1 MLPQAPFANAKSL
14 FLAALFIAGG
24 IGLSGS
30 FIACNRPAK
39 PLRIGIDDWPVYRL
53 MKLAEDKGFFRDEGV
68 DVTLLEFNSYA
79 DSRRAYDSRRIDG
92 MGSTAV
98 EVLITRDQSGRNTR
112 IVRVLNFSEGADV
125 IVAGKSVRSMSDLR
139 GKRIGVELGTFGV
152 YVLARAL
159 ELEGLSLEDVTPV
172 STSQAAMVAHLSDG
186 VIDAAVTYTPVS
198 TSLLADP
205 RFHAV
210 FSTAQIP
217 GEVVDV
223 IAIGGF
229 ILRERPQQAAG
240 FLRGVDRAFAYLNEN
255 PEDACRIMAE
265 GLNMPPEE
273 FRKALTTGLHLVGPD
288 EQAAYLAEGGKLQP
302 VLESLARTLRKIGM
316 LSDRPGLTDCLPS
329 Q

>member
-1 MLPQAPFANAKSL
+1 MSCAFTACSRPQQ
-14 FLAALFIAGG
+14 
-24 IGLSGS
+24 
-30 FIACNRPAK
+30 

-68 DVTLLEFNSYA
+68 DVKLLEFNSYA
-79 DSRRAYDSRRIDG
+79 DSRRAYDARRIDG
-92 MGSTAV
+92 MGSTAI
-98 EVLITRDQSGRNTR
+98 EVLITRDESGRNTR

-125 IVAGKSVRSMSDLR
+125 IVAGKNVRSMGDLR

-159 ELEGLSLEDVTPV
+159 ELEGMSLEDVKPV
-172 STSQAAMVAHLSDG
+172 STSQAGMLTDLSDG

-198 TSLLADP
+198 TRLLADP

-210 FSTAQIP
+210 FSSAQIP

-223 IAIGGF
+223 IALGGF
-229 ILRERPQQAAG
+229 ILRERPQQVAG
-240 FLRGVDRAFAYLNEN
+240 FLRGVDRAFAYLEEN

-273 FRKALTTGLHLVGPD
+273 FREALTSGLHIVGQE
-288 EQAAYLAEGGKLQP
+288 EQAAYLGEGGKLQA
-302 VLESLARTLRKIGM
+302 VIESLALTLRKIGM
-316 LSDRPGLTDCLPS
+316 LSDRPGLTDCLSP

>member
-1 MLPQAPFANAKSL
+1 
-14 FLAALFIAGG
+14 
-24 IGLSGS
+24 
-30 FIACNRPAK
+30 
-39 PLRIGIDDWPVYRL
+39 

-68 DVTLLEFNSYA
+68 DVRLLEFNSYA

-92 MGSTAV
+92 MGSTAI

-125 IVAGKSVRSMSDLR
+125 IVAGKDVRSMRDLR
-139 GKRIGVELGTFGV
+139 GKRIGVELDTFGM

-159 ELEGLSLEDVTPV
+159 ELEGMSLQDVTPV
-172 STSQAAMVAHLSDG
+172 STGQGSMVAHLLKG
-186 VIDAAVTYTPVS
+186 VIDAAVTYPPAS
-198 TSLLADP
+198 TRLLADP

-229 ILRERPQQAAG
+229 VLRERPRQVAG
-240 FLRGVDRAFAYLNEN
+240 FLRGVDRAFAYLKEN
-255 PEDACRIMAE
+255 PEDACRLMAE
-265 GLNMPPEE
+265 GVNLPVEE
-273 FRKALTTGLHLVGPD
+273 FRESLTTGLHLVGPE
-288 EQAAYLAEGGKLQP
+288 EQAEYLAEGGRLQR
-302 VLESLARTLRKIGM
+302 VIESLARTLRKIGM
-316 LSDRPGLTDCLPS
+316 LSDKPGLTDCLSP

>member
-1 MLPQAPFANAKSL
+1 MLPQAPFVRAKSV
-14 FLAALFIAGG
+14 FLTALFIAGG

-30 FIACNRPAK
+30 FIACNRPQQ
-39 PLRIGIDDWPVYRL
+39 PLRIGIDDWPAYRL
-53 MKLAEDKGFFRDEGV
+53 IKLAEDKGFFRDEGV
-68 DVTLLEFNSYA
+68 DVRLLEFNSYA

-92 MGSTAV
+92 MGSTAI

-125 IVAGKSVRSMSDLR
+125 IVAGKGVRSMRDLR
-139 GKRIGVELGTFGV
+139 GKRIGVELSTFSM
-152 YVLARAL
+152 YVLARSL
-159 ELEGLSLEDVTPV
+159 ELEGMSLDDVKPV
-172 STSQAAMVAHLSDG
+172 STSQSAMASDLSDG

-198 TSLLADP
+198 TQLLADP

-229 ILRERPQQAAG
+229 VLRERPRQVAG
-240 FLRGVDRAFAYLNEN
+240 FLRGVDRAFAYLKEN
-255 PEDACRIMAE
+255 PEDACRLMAE
-265 GLNMPPEE
+265 GVNLPVEE
-273 FRKALTTGLHLVGPD
+273 FRESLTTGLHLVGPE
-288 EQAAYLAEGGKLQP
+288 EQAEYLGEGGKLQP
-302 VLESLARTLRKIGM
+302 VIESLARTLRKIGM
-316 LSDRPGLTDCLPS
+316 LSDKPGLTDCLSP